1 MKTFKIIQRIA
12 AGSGLIVA
20 LKCVDSLQPTNNEL
34 LGGMTLVVVCC
45 LAFIG
50 EVFYKESKEQDNI

>member
-1 MKTFKIIQRIA
+1 MKTFKLVQRIA
-12 AGSGLIVA
+12 AGAGLVIA
-20 LKCVDSLQPTNNEL
+20 LKMVDSLQPTDNEL

-50 EVFYKESKEQDNI
+50 EVFYKESKEQNNI